1 MPAFYS
7 PSPLPLKSDDLDQ
20 EDIKAESPQQ
30 QQQQAVKDDAIHS
43 GQDEHSDD
51 DQTIQIES
59 HVQNAEDVVSHGTL
73 ATTTTTTTTPA
84 NSSARRLKLSEIAG
98 GRDTTE
104 STEYDYDGPTSPSYW
119 GKNSFDDLTDEQ
131 FQKALGY
138 PRELREPTVDDDDA
152 EQRLTHSPPPQPIR
166 ASKSRQGSLRTTKPK
181 SRIRSYY
188 KRKADGLI
196 DAHTRQVWRMQVAH
210 DDEVRQLRAGWAAE
224 KQSLSSSYRGMLEQL
239 REAFV
244 AHSESTHAAIERL
257 EGKVSDLAESSSR
270 GELQSQSRRRGSKRS
285 HDGEL
290 VGGHGDLEDSRP
302 MSGVDCTP
310 EQTQFDGLARPE
322 IWPSSTIIVR
332 DPAESTSYVDPKKR
346 RRRGS
351 LVYTAT
357 DDE

>member
-1 MPAFYS
+1 M
-7 PSPLPLKSDDLDQ
+7 
-20 EDIKAESPQQ
+20 
-30 QQQQAVKDDAIHS
+30 
-43 GQDEHSDD
+43 
-51 DQTIQIES
+51 
-59 HVQNAEDVVSHGTL
+59 
-73 ATTTTTTTTPA
+73 
-84 NSSARRLKLSEIAG
+84 SEIAG

-131 FQKALGY
+131 VQKALGY

-188 KRKADGLI
+188 KRKADSLI
-196 DAHTRQVWRMQVAH
+196 DAHTRQV
-210 DDEVRQLRAGWAAE
+210 RQLRADWAAE
-224 KQSLSSSYRGMLEQL
+224 KQSLSSSYRRMLEQL

-302 MSGVDCTP
+302 MSGVDYTP
-310 EQTQFDGLARPE
+310 EQSQFDGLARPE
-322 IWPSSTIIVR
+322 IRPSLTIIVR
-332 DPAESTSYVDPKKR
+332 DPAESTSCADPKKR